1 MTEPYKII
9 EVKESVFADND
20 REAARLR
27 TQLKQ
32 DRTFLLNLM
41 SSPGSGKTTTLL
53 RTLEA
58 LKDELRIGVMEADID
73 SDVDAKTIA
82 DAGVKS
88 IQLHTGG
95 MCHLDASMTEQGL
108 KEIGTKDLDLV
119 VLENVGNLV
128 CPAEFDTGAVKNAM
142 ILSVPFSVLLG
153 MLCGKLLNMS
163 KGREMITSYII
174 SFFINGVYQLIVL
187 YMMGSIIPIKHF
199 SLKLPRGYGIRNT
212 VSLLNMRQCVDNL
225 LAVNIGGVK
234 IPVLTFIIIALFC
247 LFIVWFRKTKLGQDM
262 RAVGQDMEVARDAGI
277 NVERTRV
284 ISMVISTVATSLLL
298 ASHVPSGAVTT

>member
-9 EVKESVFADND
+9 EVKESIFADND

-27 TQLKQ
+27 VQLKQ

-58 LKDELRIGVMEADID
+58 LKDELHIGVMEADID

-142 ILSVPFSVLLG
+142 ILSVPEGHDKPLQVPTHLHCVRRAHHQQDRRAAVFRLRHG
-153 MLCGKLLNMS
+153 
-163 KGREMITSYII
+163 KGRRIRAHAQPEA
-174 SFFINGVYQLIVL
+174 QD
-187 YMMGSIIPIKHF
+187 IPP
-199 SLKLPRGYGIRNT
+199 LRQNRRGRGRL
-212 VSLLNMRQCVDNL
+212 V
-225 LAVNIGGVK
+225 
-234 IPVLTFIIIALFC
+234 
-247 LFIVWFRKTKLGQDM
+247 
-262 RAVGQDMEVARDAGI
+262 
-277 NVERTRV
+277 
-284 ISMVISTVATSLLL
+284 
-298 ASHVPSGAVTT
+298 